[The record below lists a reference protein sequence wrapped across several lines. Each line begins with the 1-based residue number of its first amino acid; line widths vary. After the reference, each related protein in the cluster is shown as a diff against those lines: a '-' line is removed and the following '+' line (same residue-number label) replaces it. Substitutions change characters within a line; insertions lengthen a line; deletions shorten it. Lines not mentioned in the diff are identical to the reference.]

1 MNWNLGQ
8 DKIKNRKRKFLILTF
23 FFTLLT
29 VLIMANFIAF
39 RSYQEM
45 GILTIVPLDSLFF
58 LIMGIVLLGIACFSA
73 LQLHQYRIGK
83 LFSIYVLL
91 IGLSIILAPCNQLNE
106 EVLSFIRSVFTLG
119 SSVLL
124 FQVVGYLTLLINR
137 KLFKVLLAIIV
148 FIAVISM
155 VAQIFVLFPIENI
168 WIYIL
173 AAESI
178 NGCIVLSALFS
189 LAVMAINYKGSNA
202 YARKQSK
209 ILIWGIGAGVLLF
222 FVASVFPNIYLVQS
236 GQEETET
243 FMEISILPTETVIA
257 SFPLLL
263 FAGISV
269 AIIFMMLH
277 REFSLEDM
285 RLKVSRF
292 IIISLYLGL
301 INILLFLYA
310 NTQIWILIIIN
321 ILILVPLLLGVWRFF
336 SYEKN
341 AEEQSYEW
349 RLITEVDKEKQ
360 ELSAYLHDEVLQ
372 SLIAFYRKVQSDESG
387 RYDDMKIPLSDLI
400 SQIRNVSHNL
410 YPTMVEDLGLE
421 QSLFIFVEDIQRN
434 YPEIKINYKYKFTE
448 GILQKTYALV
458 IYRISKELVTNAAK
472 HSGGYQVDLSLDE
485 DENGYYIRVQDDGN
499 GFHVQGND
507 KLLKSPH
514 MGLYTIRKQIAGL
527 QGQIDMQSALNKGT
541 RYDIYIPKQEGLEI
555 ET

>member
-1 MNWNLGQ
+1 MNWNLGH

-29 VLIMANFIAF
+29 VLIIANFIAF
-39 RSYQEM
+39 RTYQEM

-58 LIMGIVLLGIACFSA
+58 LIMGIGLLGIACFSA
-73 LQLHQYRIGK
+73 LQLHQFRIGK

-91 IGLSIILAPCNQLNE
+91 IGLSIVLAPCNQLNE

-137 KLFKVLLAIIV
+137 KLFKVLFAILV

-155 VAQIFVLFPIENI
+155 AAQIFVLFPIEKI
-168 WIYIL
+168 WIYIF
-173 AAESI
+173 AEESI
-178 NGCIVLSALFS
+178 NGCVVLSALFS

-209 ILIWGIGAGVLLF
+209 ILIRSIGAGVLLF
-222 FVASVFPNIYLVQS
+222 FVASVLPNIYLVQS
-236 GQEETET
+236 GQAETET

-285 RLKVSRF
+285 RLKVSWF
-292 IIISLYLGL
+292 IIIPLYLGL

-321 ILILVPLLLGVWRFF
+321 VLILVPLLFGVWRLFF
-336 SYEKN
+336 NEKN
-341 AEEQSYEW
+341 EEEQSYEW

-387 RYDDMKIPLSDLI
+387 RCLI
-400 SQIRNVSHNL
+400 GERNFTTIS
-410 YPTMVEDLGLE
+410 
-421 QSLFIFVEDIQRN
+421 
-434 YPEIKINYKYKFTE
+434 IN
-448 GILQKTYALV
+448 
-458 IYRISKELVTNAAK
+458 RS
-472 HSGGYQVDLSLDE
+472 
-485 DENGYYIRVQDDGN
+485 
-499 GFHVQGND
+499 
-507 KLLKSPH
+507 
-514 MGLYTIRKQIAGL
+514 
-527 QGQIDMQSALNKGT
+527 
-541 RYDIYIPKQEGLEI
+541 
-555 ET
+555 